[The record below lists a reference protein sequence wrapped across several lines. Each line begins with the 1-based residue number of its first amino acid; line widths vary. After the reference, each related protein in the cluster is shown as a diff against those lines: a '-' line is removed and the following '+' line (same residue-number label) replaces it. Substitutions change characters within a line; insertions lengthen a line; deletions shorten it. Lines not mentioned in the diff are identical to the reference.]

1 MNITTAWELRSKKW
15 LSLMLDFTATD
26 EIVSKISAQFNA
38 KEETVNTC
46 RDFYR
51 KFAVDMKRQ
60 YLAHVIRTMEEQL
73 RTVSGNEMFRIV
85 CSPVDESSKEL
96 GIAGAHYY
104 KGRYFAIFYHPR
116 TDEKQ
121 LRVLLAHELGH
132 LFLLEFVNSTLDKQ
146 YNEKTMIEPLSTI
159 LGIFTI
165 LDKNEFYHNKT
176 APFKHKTPEEVLAD
190 FSLLKNRAASTLN
203 IS

>member
-1 MNITTAWELRSKKW
+1 MP
-15 LSLMLDFTATD
+15 DFTATG
-26 EIVSKISAQFNA
+26 ELVSKIAAQFNTPE
-38 KEETVNTC
+38 KTVADL
-46 RDFYR
+46 RDFYQR
-51 KFAVDMKRQ
+51 FAADMKRQ